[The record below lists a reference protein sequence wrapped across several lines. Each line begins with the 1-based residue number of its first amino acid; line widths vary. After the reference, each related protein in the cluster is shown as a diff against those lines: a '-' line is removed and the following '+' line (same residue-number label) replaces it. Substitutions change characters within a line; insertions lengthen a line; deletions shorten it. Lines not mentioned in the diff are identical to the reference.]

1 MALTGSSTVT
11 GSISGTLSGGSSL
24 SGALSGS
31 AKLSGALSIPQTITK
46 NTVLFATTEEW
57 NAQTLLIASEGVF
70 YVYSDHGTD
79 ADGNDV
85 PGVKIGDG
93 TSYLIDMP
101 FVGDD
106 IAATLAAHIADTV
119 VHITADEREAWN
131 GKLTADIDGENLIF
145 SAE

>member
-1 MALTGSSTVT
+1 MALTGTNRVT
-11 GSISGTLSGGSSL
+11 GSITGTLSGGS
-24 SGALSGS
+24 
-31 AKLSGALSIPQTITK
+31 KLSGALSIPQTITR
-46 NTVLFATTEEW
+46 NDVIIATTEEW

-106 IAATLAAHIADTV
+106 IAATLAAHIADTI

>member
-11 GSISGTLSGGSSL
+11 GSITGTLSGGS
-24 SGALSGS
+24 
-31 AKLSGALSIPQTITK
+31 KLSGALSIPQTITK

-106 IAATLAAHIADTV
+106 IAATLAAHIADTI

>member
-11 GSISGTLSGGSSL
+11 GSITGTLSGGS
-24 SGALSGS
+24 
-31 AKLSGALSIPQTITK
+31 KLSGALSIPQTITR
-46 NTVLFATTEEW
+46 NDVIIATTEEW

-106 IAATLAAHIADTV
+106 IAATLAAHIADTI